1 MSKVLSEQTETQ
13 RKLTAYE
20 ILERIVREKVVEL
33 IRDEE
38 REVCV
43 VIQNNGHREVWPVK
57 SKTFDSYLNRWFYES
72 EGKGVRE
79 EVRKDVKATLEAEG
93 YDKRTV
99 TLNLFCA
106 LSEENPPTIYV
117 DLYTPDWRGVRID
130 TNGIKVEQLPPIFRR
145 SNFSTW
151 KPELPTQNEDPRKI
165 IEGFFRTIIPNPQNS
180 ETYKLLTPALPVY
193 ILPISRP
200 ILVFLGG
207 HHSGKSVAQKI
218 ISQVFMKEGAPRTRE
233 GEDRIKD
240 IAAVA
245 RENPLLLYDNC
256 NRISQE
262 LAQTLS
268 VLVTG
273 ECIGFRQLYTD
284 KETVYFALKRGIF
297 LNGIAPNIYSYP
309 DVVDRSLIITLEKI
323 DEKNRKEERE
333 LEEEVKPILPK
344 VFGCCLEGLR
354 RAIPL
359 LQQVR
364 ADLKEKLPRM
374 ADFAV
379 WGEAVA
385 RGMGYRPFEW
395 FNLFKQFKQT
405 AVIEA
410 VEANPVSQAVLKLV
424 ELYRE
429 APLPELDREQI
440 QARLRDC
447 ENRGEGLV
455 FKWKGT
461 DKKVWISSV
470 TVLYGTL
477 SRLLEPTIEGFPRSP
492 TWMSVRLKEVQSSL
506 SDLGIK
512 VEFGRWEK
520 ANYIAITF

>member
-1 MSKVLSEQTETQ
+1 MSEVLSEQTETQ
-13 RKLTAYE
+13 RKPTAYE
-20 ILERIVREKVVEL
+20 ILERIAREKVIEL

-38 REVCV
+38 GEICA

-93 YDKRTV
+93 NGKRTV
-99 TLNLFCA
+99 TLNLFST

-130 TNGIKVEQLPPIFRR
+130 TNGMTVEELPTIFRR
-145 SNFSTW
+145 FKHLSTW
-151 KPELPTQNEDPRKI
+151 KPELPTQEESPREI

-193 ILPISRP
+193 ILPIPRP

-207 HHSGKSVAQKI
+207 HGSGKSEAQKM
-218 ISQVFMKEGAPRTRE
+218 ISRVFLKEDAPSAW
-233 GEDRIKD
+233 GDIKD
-240 IAAVA
+240 MSAVA
-245 RENPLLLYDNC
+245 RQNPILLYDNVT
-256 NRISQE
+256 RISE
-262 LAQTLS
+262 DLARFLS
-268 VLVTG
+268 VMVTG
-273 ECIGFRQLYTD
+273 ERIGCRELYTD
-284 KETVYFALKRGIF
+284 KETVYYAYKRMVL
-297 LNGIAPNIYSYP
+297 LNGIAPNIYAYP
-309 DVVDRSLIITLEKI
+309 DLVDRSLIVTLEKI
-323 DEKNRKEERE
+323 DEKNRKEEGK

-364 ADLKEKLPRM
+364 ADLKGKLPRM

-385 RGMGYRPFEW
+385 RGMGYQPLEW
-395 FNLFKQFKQT
+395 FGLYGQFKQT

-447 ENRGEGLV
+447 ENRGEGLI

-477 SRLLEPTIEGFPRSP
+477 SRLLEPTIEGFPQS
-492 TWMSVRLKEVQSSL
+492 SVWLTKRLKEVQSSL

-520 ANYIAITF
+520 ANYIAITFS